1 MGLPAPEVST
11 MQGFRP
17 AETRAGGAGA
27 AAWLPPAGSQRGTA
41 FLAQSRPALG
51 ASPRLWGQLLPAGGM
66 SHNPSAPCEQT
77 PPACLCVAGRG
88 RCSAA
93 VPAAKG
99 GPYLCIRNDMRL
111 KMIGPC
117 AE

>member
-1 MGLPAPEVST
+1 MERVLRHGCRQPGAIGGLLFLTE
-11 MQGFRP
+11 
-17 AETRAGGAGA
+17 
-27 AAWLPPAGSQRGTA
+27 PPRT
-41 FLAQSRPALG
+41 LG

-66 SHNPSAPCEQT
+66 SHNLSAPCEQT